1 MAVQSGLIM
10 HHRRPFLD
18 LVLVLVV
25 ELQVVL
31 EVIGTV
37 QIGTLISTG
46 SEDGPIFIYQ
56 LFYNEIMLIIA
67 GGL

>member
-1 MAVQSGLIM
+1 MGVQSGLIM
-10 HHRRPFLD
+10 HHLHLFLD

-37 QIGTLISTG
+37 RIGTLILMG
-46 SEDGPIFIYQ
+46 SDDGPVFIYL
-56 LFYNEIMLIIA
+56 LFYK
-67 GGL
+67 